1 MVRVRANDRVHGS
14 AVGATVTHKEF
25 PMTARPDEARRRH
38 DVDVADDTSRS
49 MRIFRVLIWIV
60 AAGVVLQGLW
70 AGVFLQHDWRGG
82 ESAVWVDIHA
92 RAGELTILLAGA
104 ATVLAYRRLPDRRA
118 VSRASAALTALLV
131 LEAFLGGLIR
141 DHNVWWLTAIHIP
154 LAMVLVWLTVELA
167 LGRMPKAFD

>member
-1 MVRVRANDRVHGS
+1 
-14 AVGATVTHKEF
+14 
-25 PMTARPDEARRRH
+25 MTARPDETRRRQ
-38 DVDVADDTSRS
+38 DGAVALDTARS
-49 MRIFRVLIWIV
+49 MRKFRALIWIV

-92 RAGELTILLAGA
+92 RAGELTILVAGA
-104 ATVLAYRRLPDRRA
+104 ATVLAYRRLRSRGA
-118 VSRASAALTALLV
+118 MYRASAALTALLV

-141 DHNVWWLTAIHIP
+141 DHNVWWLTAVHIP

-167 LGRMPKAFD
+167 LGRTPKAFD